1 MPDVEHNLKK
11 LLRHFHRVV
20 SSPSLGE
27 GEECPICAESLE
39 LNNCSSLPCQHIFC
53 DSCLSKMSGGENI
66 SCPQCRRL
74 SDIDNFEPVEFTAT
88 QQWDQLL
95 EIAQRFAAMEEQLG
109 PDTSEEEEEENL
121 RENFID
127 DGDSEARFVAVAVG
141 KEHDTPSGGTQENES
156 DGDAEG
162 EHSLYSQSGV
172 SEKRRRMKQLV
183 AEREHKRMRL

>member
-1 MPDVEHNLKK
+1 VFQVIITLIRTPHPGD
-11 LLRHFHRVV
+11 
-20 SSPSLGE
+20 SS
-27 GEECPICAESLE
+27 CT
-39 LNNCSSLPCQHIFC
+39 SLPCQHIFC
-53 DSCLSKMSGGENI
+53 DRCLSKMSGGENI

-95 EIAQRFAAMEEQLG
+95 EIAQQFAAMEGQLG

-141 KEHDTPSGGTQENES
+141 KVFSVCLLRQNCSTSSQEHDTPSGGMQEDES
-156 DGDAEG
+156 DEDIEG
-162 EHSLYSQSGV
+162 ERILYSRSGV

-183 AEREHKRMRL
+183 AKREHKRMRI

>member
-1 MPDVEHNLKK
+1 MKK
-11 LLRHFHRVV
+11 LLRHFHGVV

-27 GEECPICAESLE
+27 DEECPICAESLE
-39 LNNCSSLPCQHIFC
+39 LNKCSSLPCQHIFC

-95 EIAQRFAAMEEQLG
+95 EIAQQFAAMEGQLG

-127 DGDSEARFVAVAVG
+127 DGDSEASTSSQ
-141 KEHDTPSGGTQENES
+141 EHDTPSGGMQEDES
-156 DGDAEG
+156 DEDVEG
-162 EHSLYSQSGV
+162 ERILYSRSGV

-183 AEREHKRMRL
+183 AKREHKRMRI